1 MFNQVVINNNNILR
15 LGQLRYCPRFEI
27 FLFITLVTHD
37 ILRDTSP
44 LSSNLSLSSIYLSSN
59 SGRAELEASVTVKN
73 VW

>member
-1 MFNQVVINNNNILR
+1 MFNKVVINNKSILR
-15 LGQLRYCPRFEI
+15 LGKLKYCPRFEI
-27 FLFITLVTHD
+27 FLFITLITDNV
-37 ILRDTSP
+37 LRDTSP

>member
-1 MFNQVVINNNNILR
+1 MFNQVVINNNSILR
-15 LGQLRYCPRFEI
+15 LSQLRYCPRFEI
-27 FLFITLVTHD
+27 FLFVTLATHD

-59 SGRAELEASVTVKN
+59 SGRAESEASVTVKN